1 MLFRKNIAAFFG
13 HKKDCQ
19 AIWQPLSSVFYLC
32 TFCMKLLSLVL
43 FVQLLLE
50 KPSGPLLIDPLNPKV
65 YFYDEKEAHIQKLFS
80 RVKGRGALHFPE
92 RMFS

>member
-1 MLFRKNIAAFFG
+1 
-13 HKKDCQ
+13 
-19 AIWQPLSSVFYLC
+19 
-32 TFCMKLLSLVL
+32 MKLLSLVL